1 MPGNSACGWP
11 ETAGPV
17 PRLASA
23 ARKRGRMARRSTTQ
37 LHVSA
42 HRYLAGR
49 MERALRCGQPAG
61 GPAPGRYGLG
71 LGCLLS
77 VIVAAGAVVLAV
89 VRPQPGLGD
98 APIVLD
104 RASGA
109 LYVRVGDTMHPVF
122 NLASAR
128 LITGTAADPRPV
140 TGTAIGRVR
149 RGPPL
154 GIPGAPGV
162 LGPALADT
170 ATWSVCENTAGT
182 TLIAGVDPPASAR
195 IDPQQAV
202 AVNSESGTTYL
213 LSRGRRVPVNPA
225 DPMLEPAAPRH
236 VSGLLLNAVPE
247 APPARPSDIDAPAV
261 LSAAAVTLCVHWR
274 ADDRF
279 GITLSAGVDLPLPTG
294 GTPTVLAQ
302 ADGPGPAL
310 DAIYLPPGRS
320 AYVRGV
326 GVSGQAAGA
335 GYLVDETGVRFT
347 IAADAAAAS
356 ARSLGLPAAPTGVPW
371 PMLAGLPAGPLLG
384 REQAL
389 LARDVGSGP
398 PPAQPPGR

>member
-1 MPGNSACGWP
+1 
-11 ETAGPV
+11 
-17 PRLASA
+17 
-23 ARKRGRMARRSTTQ
+23 MARRSTTQ
-37 LHVSA
+37 LQVSA

-77 VIVAAGAVVLAV
+77 VIVAAGALVLAV
-89 VRPQPGLGD
+89 VRPQPDLGD

-104 RASGA
+104 RAAGA
-109 LYVRVGDTMHPVF
+109 LYVRVGDTMHPVS

-140 TGTAIGRVR
+140 AGTAIGRAR

-170 ATWSVCENTAGT
+170 ATWTVCENAAGT
-182 TLIAGVDPPASAR
+182 TLIAGVDPPAR
-195 IDPQQAV
+195 IDAQQSV
-202 AVNSESGTTYL
+202 LVSSESGTTYL

-225 DPMLEPAAPRH
+225 DPALEPTAPRR
-236 VSGLLLNAVPE
+236 VSGLLLNVLPE
-247 APPARPSDIDAPAV
+247 APPARPSEVGAPVV
-261 LSAAAVTLCVHWR
+261 LPAAAATLCAHWR
-274 ADDRF
+274 ADDPS
-279 GITLSAGVDLPLPTG
+279 GITLSAGVGLPLPAG
-294 GTPTVLAQ
+294 GAPTVLTQ

-310 DAIYLPPGRS
+310 DAVYLPPGRS
-320 AYVRGV
+320 AYVRAV
-326 GVSGQAAGA
+326 DVSGQASGA

-347 IAADAAAAS
+347 VNEDPAA

-371 PMLAGLPAGPLLG
+371 PMLAGLPAGPLLS
-384 REQAL
+384 RQQAL
-389 LARDVGSGP
+389 LPGGVGSGP
-398 PPAQPPGR
+398 PTGR